1 MRSRLIYSCESGNMS
16 QKDSTT
22 TSQARIKA
30 LVEAN
35 GFCGLYF
42 VSQDDSSV
50 AFTTA
55 TPIGAPPDQIVID
68 LIVVAKW
75 LPDRVSKADIENVLN
90 FSSLRNVVWMQFAE
104 LAVINLSAKHC
115 IVIDDPGCPYL
126 TTMTADSFKGL
137 QTLSQAAGVLWITGG
152 LTSPDAGTV
161 KGLTRTIRSESQ
173 ITNIVTLA
181 IDDWGLPSNNTI
193 ELVGQVFE
201 RSFCCSFAQTEYD
214 SELAVRNGTVCIPR
228 LVHDTS
234 MDQCLR
240 RETQKDFKD
249 LQPFVQQ
256 GRPLKLT
263 VASPGFLDTLY
274 FAEDKQTV
282 LADDE
287 IEIDVKSA
295 GLNFKDVIL
304 ALGQLA
310 GHHLGQ
316 ECSGV
321 VTRIGLKVRA
331 FKRGDRVCAISGSTI
346 ANLARCKADCAVVL
360 PDSITHPQGASIP
373 IIYCTAHYC
382 LAHVARLR
390 PNETILI
397 HAVRLLQSILPLF
410 KQIGSTPRKDETD
423 LEKYYRLPGALVKL
437 LSCWLK
443 RRRLKFL
450 PLLGA
455 QRRKSS

>member
-1 MRSRLIYSCESGNMS
+1 MS

-22 TSQARIKA
+22 TSQARTKA

-35 GFCGLYF
+35 GFCGLDF
-42 VSQDDSSV
+42 VSQDNSSV

-55 TPIGAPPDQIVID
+55 TPIGAPSDQIVID
-68 LIVVAKW
+68 LIVVAQW
-75 LPDRVSKADIENVLN
+75 LPDGVTKADIEKVLN
-90 FSSLRNVVWMQFAE
+90 VSSLRTVVWIQFAE
-104 LAVINLSAKHC
+104 LADLDLSANHC

-126 TTMTADSFKGL
+126 TTITADSFKGL
-137 QTLSQAAGVLWITGG
+137 KTLSQAAGVLWITGG

-161 KGLTRTIRSESQ
+161 RGFARTIRSESQ

-181 IDDWGLPSNNTI
+181 IDDWGLPSNKI
-193 ELVGQVFE
+193 VELIGRIFE

-234 MDQCLR
+234 MDQCLNT
-240 RETQKDFKD
+240 ETQKGSRD
-249 LQPFVQQ
+249 LQPFVQE

-263 VASPGFLDTLY
+263 VQSPGFLDTLC
-274 FAEDKQTV
+274 FVEDEQATKN

-304 ALGQLA
+304 SLGQLA
-310 GHHLGQ
+310 GNHLGQ

-321 VTRIGLKVRA
+321 VTKVGLDVRTV
-331 FKRGDRVCAISGSTI
+331 KEGDRVCAISGSTI
-346 ANLARCKADCAVVL
+346 ANLARCKADCAVSI
-360 PDSITHPQGASIP
+360 PDSMSYPQAASIP

-390 PNETILI
+390 SNETIL
-397 HAVRLLQSILPLF
+397 VRLPQPNIPLF
-410 KQIGSTPRKDETD
+410 KQIESTGASWCSRAPV
-423 LEKYYRLPGALVKL
+423 LPPKE
-437 LSCWLK
+437 
-443 RRRLKFL
+443 
-450 PLLGA
+450 
-455 QRRKSS
+455 QR